1 MEGPQHLK
9 CASDFSSSGLSCT
22 IRVEGRASQVS
33 AFLDHPGRFYVCGKM
48 DLNTNFFS
56 RGSCL
61 THPQAM
67 NKHRILSYATVSCRG
82 LFRGLLVHVWACP
95 ADPVCF
101 YGRGQTGANTDF
113 SSKNPK
119 IGSRG
124 RTRMGLESGW
134 AHALGCPEWGPP
146 GAGPQEGVLGTWWW
160 CPCCSGPIPAIPAHT
175 VGYRQIHAIPA
186 YTCRYMQIHVYTYQ
200 YLGI

>member
-1 MEGPQHLK
+1 MRAKFQP
-9 CASDFSSSGLSCT
+9 SWT
-22 IRVEGRASQVS
+22 ILADSTCVARWTLTQN
-33 AFLDHPGRFYVCGKM
+33 C
-48 DLNTNFFS
+48 S

-67 NKHRILSYATVSCRG
+67 NKHRTLSYATVSCRG
-82 LFRGLLVHVWACP
+82 LVTGLLVHFLACQ
-95 ADPVCF
+95 ADSGRF
-101 YGRGQTGANTDF
+101 YGRGQTGPNTDF

-119 IGSRG
+119 IRSRG

-134 AHALGCPEWGPP
+134 AHTLGCPEWGPP
-146 GAGPQEGVLGTWWW
+146 GAGPQEGVLETWWW

-186 YTCRYMQIHVYTYQ
+186 YTCRYMQIHIYTYQ